1 MLAGI
6 LAVTFGCIDI
16 GSNTT
21 RLLVAEVDG
30 GRLREILNRRV
41 FTRIGASVPASGEIP
56 PEKVAE
62 TTEVTKALA
71 DEARELGASRIG
83 IVGTAAV
90 RHAPNRGEL
99 ERAVR
104 ATTGL
109 RLRVLSGAEEAEL
122 SFSGACHVLGRTGC
136 RLAVVDVGGG
146 STEIAVGEAYR
157 RPEWS
162 ESLAMGSSLLC
173 ERHLHS
179 DPPTRDEIDAACAEV
194 DGLLADIEAPAADT
208 AVAVGGTATSLT
220 GLVGE
225 QLTQES
231 LRAGLGTLCTQSAQ
245 ETARELGLPIERA
258 RLLPAGIAVL
268 VGIAAWLDCALQIVR
283 GGLREGTVLEMAGG
297 A

>member
-1 MLAGI
+1 
-6 LAVTFGCIDI
+6 VFGCIDI

-21 RLLVAEVDG
+21 RLLVAEMDCRG
-30 GRLREILNRRV
+30 LRPVVNRRV
-41 FTRIGASVPASGEIP
+41 FTRIGASVSASGDIP
-56 PEKVAE
+56 PEKVSETAE
-62 TTEVTKALA
+62 VAAALA
-71 DEARELGASRIG
+71 AEAHELGATQVA
-83 IVGTAAV
+83 IVATAAV
-90 RHAPNRGEL
+90 RNAPNREEL
-99 ERAVR
+99 EEAMRA
-104 ATTGL
+104 ATGL
-109 RLRVLSGAEEAEL
+109 RVRVLSGTEEAEL
-122 SFSGACHVLGRTGC
+122 SFAGACHVLGRTGG

-146 STEIAVGEAYR
+146 STEIAVGEAHR

-162 ESLAMGSSLLC
+162 ESLPMGSSLLC

-179 DPPTRDEIDAACAEV
+179 DPPTTDEIDAACAEV
-194 DGLLADIEAPAADT
+194 DGLLADIEPPAADT

-268 VGIAAWLDCALQIVR
+268 VGIAAWLDCALQIVH
-283 GGLREGTVLEMAGG
+283 GGVREGTVLQMAAGG
-297 A
+297 